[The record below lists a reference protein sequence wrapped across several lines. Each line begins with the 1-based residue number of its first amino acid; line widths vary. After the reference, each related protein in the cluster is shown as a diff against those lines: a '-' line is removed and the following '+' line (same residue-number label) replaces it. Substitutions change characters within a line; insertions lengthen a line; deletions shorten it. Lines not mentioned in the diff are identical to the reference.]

1 MIKTELFRKKCK
13 HEKKNHANATTTL
26 SQTMEKKNSH
36 FNGKHDRKAKH
47 FYSVCTQTIHSPTT
61 TTTTKKYKRYN

>member
-13 HEKKNHANATTTL
+13 HEKKITRTQRQRCPKQWKRKTHILT
-26 SQTMEKKNSH
+26 
-36 FNGKHDRKAKH
+36 GKHDRKAKH